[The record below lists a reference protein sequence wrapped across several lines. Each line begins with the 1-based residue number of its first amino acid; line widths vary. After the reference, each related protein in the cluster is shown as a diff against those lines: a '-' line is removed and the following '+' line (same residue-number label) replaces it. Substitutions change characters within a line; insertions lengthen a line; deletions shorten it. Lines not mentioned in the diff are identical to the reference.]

1 MFIIKNLRKES
12 SNGWT
17 YLKCDFKVSEINNPF
32 EEKDIWIAV
41 EDKNADMLT
50 DEVYDP
56 FVLVPLI
63 LGMKYNQNVRIEG
76 DISPRFYHNITHYL
90 MTIFDNFSD
99 FTSKIEFTVSGLKK
113 LDYPIGNMIGTGIS
127 CGVDNM
133 VTLYDNF
140 AIENDPDFKVN
151 SLFFVNCGTHG
162 DYENPKSKQLWIDR
176 SKLNKMA
183 ADAMGLPMYLID
195 SNFHAFTH
203 KWREQTIG
211 YLAIYS
217 CVLSMQKMVKR
228 YLTSSNLCYDEIAD
242 CRKLSRDF
250 DIAEYC
256 EDYMPHLISTER
268 FELVIDGCQYTRAE
282 KTERI
287 SEWSIA
293 QQYLNVCVSPNEEDH
308 GNNCSCCHKCMWTL
322 IPLDAMGKLN
332 NFKNVFDIEIYHK
345 YKGRYIRKFV
355 SDYGKDSME
364 TSIINYC
371 KKKDYKLPTYVYSNI
386 RKRIEWKLGMGTK

>member
-1 MFIIKNLRKES
+1 MFTIKNMRKETE
-12 SNGWT
+12 NGWT
-17 YLKCDFKVSEINNPF
+17 SLKCDFEVTGMTSPF
-32 EEKDIWIAV
+32 AEKEIWIAV
-41 EDKNADMLT
+41 ENKNADMLT

-63 LGMKYNQNVRIEG
+63 LGMKYGQDVRIEG
-76 DISPRFYHNITHYL
+76 NISPRFYHNITHYL
-90 MTIFDNFSD
+90 MTIFDNFSNYTKKVN
-99 FTSKIEFTVSGLKK
+99 FSVAGVRKIEA
-113 LDYPIGNMIGTGIS
+113 PIGKLIGTGIS

-140 AIENDPDFKVN
+140 ANETDEDFKVN

-162 DYENPKSKQLWIDR
+162 DYENPKSRELWIDR
-176 SKLNKMA
+176 SKLNKQA
-183 ADAMGLPMYLID
+183 ADAMNLPMYLID

-217 CVLSMQKMVKR
+217 CVLGMQKYVKR
-228 YLTSSNLCYDEIAD
+228 YLTSSNLSYDEIAD
-242 CRKLSRDF
+242 CRELSRDF

-287 SEWSIA
+287 CDWEIA
-293 QQYLNVCVSPNEEDH
+293 QKYLNVCVRPNEDDH
-308 GNNCSCCHKCMWTL
+308 GKNCSCCHKCMWTL
-322 IPLDAMGKLN
+322 IPLDAMGKLD
-332 NFKNVFDIEIYHK
+332 NFKEVFDIDTYHK
-345 YKGRYIRKFV
+345 FKGRYIRKFV
-355 SDYGKDSME
+355 CGYGKDSME
-364 TSIINYC
+364 TSIISYC
-371 KKKDYKLPTYVYSNI
+371 RKKNYKLPSYLYSKI
-386 RKRIEWKLGMGTK
+386 RKKIEWTLGIKTK